1 MNILEIFT
9 NSILLIITL
18 DNELWDIILLSLFVS
33 FTALIIASLLGF
45 IVGYYFAIYNF
56 YFKKII
62 LIIINSLMGIPPVV
76 VGLIVYFIF
85 ASGGPL
91 GILQLVYTPSAMIIA
106 QTIIIFPII
115 ASLSHEIFSK
125 NWFEFKDQIRSL
137 NIPFWGSVKLL
148 FNHSYFL
155 LITTLLSAFGRAISE
170 VGAVMIVGGNIDHY
184 TRVMTTAISLET
196 RMGNLEYAMALGL
209 VLISITIIIYS
220 LVYLSVS
227 YTHLT
232 LPTKA

>member
-62 LIIINSLMGIPPVV
+62 LIIINSLMGIHPVV
-76 VGLIVYFIF
+76 VGLIVYFMF

-91 GILQLVYTPSAMIIA
+91 GILQLLYTPSAMIIA

-220 LVYLSVS
+220 LVYLLNNRSI
-227 YTHLT
+227 
-232 LPTKA
+232 K

>member
-1 MNILEIFT
+1 MNILEIFI

-33 FTALIIASLLGF
+33 FTALIIASFLGF
-45 IVGYYFAIYNF
+45 IVGYHFAIYNF

-62 LIIINSLMGIPPVV
+62 LIIINSFMGIPPVV

-91 GILQLVYTPSAMIIA
+91 GILQLLYTPSAMIIA

-220 LVYLSVS
+220 LVYLLNNRSI
-227 YTHLT
+227 
-232 LPTKA
+232 K

>member
-18 DNELWDIILLSLFVS
+18 DSELWDIILLSLFVS

-91 GILQLVYTPSAMIIA
+91 GILQLLYTPSAMIIA

-220 LVYLSVS
+220 LVY
-227 YTHLT
+227 
-232 LPTKA
+232 

>member
-1 MNILEIFT
+1 MNILEIFS

-45 IVGYYFAIYNF
+45 ILGYYFAIYNF

-85 ASGGPL
+85 ASGGPF
-91 GILQLVYTPSAMIIA
+91 GILQLLYTPSAMIIA

-220 LVYLSVS
+220 LVYL
-227 YTHLT
+227 LNNR
-232 LPTKA
+232 PIK

>member
-1 MNILEIFT
+1 MNILEIFI

-91 GILQLVYTPSAMIIA
+91 GILQLLYTPSAMIIA

-137 NIPFWGSVKLL
+137 NIPFLGSVKLL

-220 LVYLSVS
+220 LVYLLNNRSI
-227 YTHLT
+227 
-232 LPTKA
+232 K

>member
-45 IVGYYFAIYNF
+45 IVGYFFAIYNF

-76 VGLIVYFIF
+76 VGLIVYFMF

-91 GILQLVYTPSAMIIA
+91 GILQLLYTPSAMIIA

-220 LVYLSVS
+220 LVYLLNNRSI
-227 YTHLT
+227 
-232 LPTKA
+232 K

>member
-91 GILQLVYTPSAMIIA
+91 GILQLLYTPSAMIIA

-170 VGAVMIVGGNIDHY
+170 VGAVMIVGGNIYHY

-220 LVYLSVS
+220 LVYLLNNRSI
-227 YTHLT
+227 
-232 LPTKA
+232 K

>member
-56 YFKKII
+56 YFKKFI

-91 GILQLVYTPSAMIIA
+91 GILQLLYTPSAMIIA

-220 LVYLSVS
+220 LVYLLNNRSI
-227 YTHLT
+227 
-232 LPTKA
+232 K

>member
-76 VGLIVYFIF
+76 VGLVVYFIF

-91 GILQLVYTPSAMIIA
+91 GILQLLYTPSAMIIA

-220 LVYLSVS
+220 LVYLLNNRSI
-227 YTHLT
+227 
-232 LPTKA
+232 K

>member
-33 FTALIIASLLGF
+33 FTALIIASCLGF

-56 YFKKII
+56 NFKKII
-62 LIIINSLMGIPPVV
+62 LILLNSLMGIPPVV

-91 GILQLVYTPSAMIIA
+91 GILQLLYTPSAMIIA

-125 NWFEFKDQIRSL
+125 NWYEFKDQIRSL

-220 LVYLSVS
+220 LVYLLNNRSI
-227 YTHLT
+227 
-232 LPTKA
+232 K

>member
-91 GILQLVYTPSAMIIA
+91 GILQLLYTPSAMIIA
-106 QTIIIFPII
+106 QSIIIFPII

-220 LVYLSVS
+220 LVYLLNNRSI
-227 YTHLT
+227 
-232 LPTKA
+232 K

>member
-1 MNILEIFT
+1 MNILEIFL

-91 GILQLVYTPSAMIIA
+91 GILQLLYTPSAMIIA

-220 LVYLSVS
+220 LVYL
-227 YTHLT
+227 LNNR
-232 LPTKA
+232 PIK

>member
-45 IVGYYFAIYNF
+45 TIGYYFAIYNF

-91 GILQLVYTPSAMIIA
+91 GILQLLYTPSAMIIA

-220 LVYLSVS
+220 LVYLLNNRPV
-227 YTHLT
+227 
-232 LPTKA
+232 K

>member
-45 IVGYYFAIYNF
+45 IVGYHFAIYNF

-91 GILQLVYTPSAMIIA
+91 GILQLLYTPSAMIIA

-220 LVYLSVS
+220 LVYLLNNRSS
-227 YTHLT
+227 
-232 LPTKA
+232 K

>member
-33 FTALIIASLLGF
+33 FSALIIASLLGF

-91 GILQLVYTPSAMIIA
+91 GVLQLLYTPSAMIIA

-148 FNHSYFL
+148 FKHSYFL

-220 LVYLSVS
+220 LVYLLNNRSI
-227 YTHLT
+227 
-232 LPTKA
+232 K

>member
-62 LIIINSLMGIPPVV
+62 LIFINSLMGIPPVV

-91 GILQLVYTPSAMIIA
+91 GILQLLYTPSAMIIA

-220 LVYLSVS
+220 FVYLLNKRTS
-227 YTHLT
+227 
-232 LPTKA
+232 K